1 MIWQNLK
8 HKYVLICG
16 IGIWALAA
24 NGLQAQTNN
33 LSSLQTVEY
42 SKVFQKLDF
51 STDSKRVSS
60 SFGEISSNLNSELAS
75 QPPPIAKLDT
85 LNQLPDGNTEI
96 HSVELPD
103 SLESPPILLAA
114 PENFNP
120 GLRLPTELPQQSP
133 EPSST
138 EPLRPAF
145 LLESIT
151 TEFRNDRDN
160 FDQSNQFIEETAK
173 FRLRNGNVFTVKTGF
188 NSFEDSEVDSV
199 TNTPIQIGWEGKI
212 DQVTLELAGGVDL
225 FDRLPAALKLK
236 ARAEVPLGVNLTP
249 EGELQSGVFLSA
261 VVEQGPYKFSA
272 ETLDNQITAWRFGPN
287 IYWQIDRNTSFFA
300 LVRLGFYN
308 DDNREWQS
316 FSRLERKLGQFSI
329 AANLFTWNYQ
339 ENLETESGYFSPP
352 DFLVYNAEVAWQ
364 RDVFDFLNCR
374 LAATLG
380 RQRLEGNFD
389 NASSYQALCTA
400 KLSPSVE
407 ADLGYTYTNVLN
419 QDSGD
424 SGYNN
429 QSFKGQLRF
438 KF

>member
-1 MIWQNLK
+1 MTWRTKK
-8 HKYVLICG
+8 HQYALICS
-16 IGIWALAA
+16 IIFWALATKS
-24 NGLQAQTNN
+24 LQAKTNQS
-33 LSSLQTVEY
+33 SSLQTFKSV
-42 SKVFQKLDF
+42 K
-51 STDSKRVSS
+51 
-60 SFGEISSNLNSELAS
+60 LNSEFTS
-75 QPPPIAKLDT
+75 QLLSIAELENI
-85 LNQLPDGNTEI
+85 NQAIDGHTENYRI
-96 HSVELPD
+96 ELPD

-120 GLRLPTELPQQSP
+120 GLRLPPELPQQSP
-133 EPSST
+133 ESVSNKH
-138 EPLRPAF
+138 LRPAF

-199 TNTPIQIGWEGKI
+199 TNTPIQIGWQGKI
-212 DQVTLELAGGVDL
+212 DQVTLEVAGGVDL
-225 FDRLPAALKLK
+225 FDRLPTALNLK
-236 ARAEVPLGVNLTP
+236 ARAEFPLGVNVTS

-261 VVEQGPYKFSA
+261 VAEQGLYKFSA
-272 ETLDNQITAWRFGPN
+272 ETLDNQITTWRFGPN
-287 IYWQIDRNTSFFA
+287 VYWQIDRNTSFFA
-300 LVRLGFYN
+300 LVRLGLYN

-316 FSRLERKLGQFSI
+316 FSRLERKLGQFSV

-352 DFLVYNAEVAWQ
+352 DFLVYNAELAWQ
-364 RDVFDFLNCR
+364 GDVFDFLNCR

-380 RQRLEGNFD
+380 RQRLEGEFD

-424 SGYNN
+424 SEYNN